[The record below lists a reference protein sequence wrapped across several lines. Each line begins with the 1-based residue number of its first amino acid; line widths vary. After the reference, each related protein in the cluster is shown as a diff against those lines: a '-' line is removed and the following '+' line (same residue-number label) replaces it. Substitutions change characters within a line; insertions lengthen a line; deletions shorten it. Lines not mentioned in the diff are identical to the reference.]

1 MRIFNA
7 LNGAE
12 VKQIILADI
21 DKAMDGDQQFQ
32 KHLTY
37 PQVEWTW
44 KLTVKAYPS
53 EPPQFGAEAAGE
65 GTVKATEPEIVV
77 LEGGRAV
84 TKSDQNPDAQA
95 PDDVRREAGVP
106 VSMPTKT
113 PGGWVDQPE
122 KPESAFGAAL
132 QRRGRGGTT
141 HAVPTP

>member
-12 VKQIILADI
+12 AAQIIEHDI
-21 DKAMDGDQQFQ
+21 HEAIDANDQFK

-37 PQVEWTW
+37 PRIKWTW
-44 KLTVKAYPS
+44 KLTVEVYPT

-65 GTVKATEPEIVV
+65 GTVKPAEPEVIV
-77 LEGGRAV
+77 LEGSRSI
-84 TKSDQNPDAQA
+84 TKSAEEPEAQA
-95 PDDVRREAGVP
+95 PDDARRDAGVP
-106 VSMPTKT
+106 VSIPTKT
-113 PGGWVDQPE
+113 PGGWVDQAE

-132 QRRGRGGTT
+132 QRRGRGGAT